1 MKKTFIFL
9 VFIATHT
16 FYAQVGIGTSPDSSA
31 MLDVQSTTSGF
42 AMPRMNSAER
52 TNITNPVEGLQV
64 YDTDY
69 KAIWF
74 YDGTEWRS
82 LTPLAYGRIDTNGHP
97 RRIFGAT
104 ATRVERG
111 HYKITFNTPMPTE
124 DYMISLS
131 LRKEDNHE
139 RHDITIFWRYMSTT
153 EFEVFIQDNDNG
165 FDSGI
170 PTDNMFLFSVS
181 Y

>member
-1 MKKTFIFL
+1 
-9 VFIATHT
+9 
-16 FYAQVGIGTSPDSSA
+16 